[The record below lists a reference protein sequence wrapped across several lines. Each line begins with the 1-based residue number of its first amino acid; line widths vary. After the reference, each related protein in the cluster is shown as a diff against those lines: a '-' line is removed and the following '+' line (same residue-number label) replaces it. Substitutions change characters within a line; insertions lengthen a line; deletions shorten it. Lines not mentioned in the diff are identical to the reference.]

1 MKEANLSVSGMMADG
16 KSRCVLMDHLR
27 PAFSMKLLGI
37 FVCLIGSG
45 LICLAANSSAKPILK
60 VAADGFP
67 SGHSTPEG
75 AACDLA
81 RAFISHDTV
90 LFTNTCVRIFSGGKS
105 GADYAAF
112 LKNAI
117 AGMRAE
123 AARKT
128 PSPDSPRSIGK
139 VFAARH
145 LSRTAPVTYGRT
157 TFKFQDIMFVDV
169 GVFLHNNGHALFR
182 TLVIKDSN
190 GRWYAHP
197 APGLAPSLST
207 GLNDEP
213 KSKRDFSEAYTI
225 KK

>member
-1 MKEANLSVSGMMADG
+1 MDNSRQLFFMKWLVLLVCFASG
-16 KSRCVLMDHLR
+16 SL
-27 PAFSMKLLGI
+27 FS
-37 FVCLIGSG
+37 
-45 LICLAANSSAKPILK
+45 LAADSGAKPTLK

-67 SGHSTPEG
+67 SGHGTPEG

-81 RAFISHDTV
+81 RAFIRRDPT
-90 LFTNTCVRIFSGGKS
+90 LFTNTCVRIYSSGKS

-117 AGMRAE
+117 AGMKTE

-128 PSPDSPRSIGK
+128 PSPDGPKSIGK

-145 LSRTAPVTYGRT
+145 LSQTAPVTYGRT

-169 GVFLHNNGHALFR
+169 GVFLHNGSHALFR

-197 APGLAPSLST
+197 APALAPSLST
-207 GLNDEP
+207 GLNDEA
-213 KSKRDFSEAYTI
+213 KSKRDFSEAYAVR
-225 KK
+225 K

>member
-1 MKEANLSVSGMMADG
+1 MSDG
-16 KSRCVLMDHLR
+16 KSCSALIG
-27 PAFSMKLLGI
+27 AFPQAFLMKLLTL
-37 FVCLIGSG
+37 FVCLVGGTLSS
-45 LICLAANSSAKPILK
+45 LAVDSAAKPILK
-60 VAADGFP
+60 VAPDGFP
-67 SGHSTPEG
+67 SGHGAPEG

-81 RAFISHDTV
+81 RAFVRRDPV
-90 LFTNTCVRIFSGGKS
+90 LFTNTCVRVYSGGKS

-117 AGMRAE
+117 TGMKAE

-128 PSPDSPRSIGK
+128 PSPDSPKSIGK

-145 LSRTAPVTYGRT
+145 LSQAAPVTYGRT

-169 GVFLHNNGHALFR
+169 GVFLYNGGHALFR
-182 TLVIKDSN
+182 TLVIRDNN

-207 GLNDEP
+207 GLSDEP
-213 KSKRDFSEAYTI
+213 KSRRDFSEAYTI

>member
-1 MKEANLSVSGMMADG
+1 MMSDG
-16 KSRCVLMDHLR
+16 KSRCALIGDFRQAFLMKWL
-27 PAFSMKLLGI
+27 ML
-37 FVCLIGSG
+37 FVCLAGGSV
-45 LICLAANSSAKPILK
+45 ISVAADSGTKPILK
-60 VAADGFP
+60 VAGDGFP
-67 SGHSTPEG
+67 GGHGTPEG

-81 RAFISHDTV
+81 RAFITHDAV
-90 LFTNTCVRIFSGGKS
+90 LFTNTCVRILSGGKS

-112 LKNAI
+112 LKSAL

-123 AARKT
+123 VARKT
-128 PSPDSPRSIGK
+128 PSPDSPKSIGK

-169 GVFLHNNGHALFR
+169 GVFLHNNSHALFR